1 MSEFLDVNLSFLGWP
16 HAAACLV
23 AMGAFFP
30 IMFTRKGG
38 STHLTMGRI
47 YAIAYL
53 IACVTSLGIYKL
65 HKFWFPHWLA
75 VAGIVTVTVGY
86 LAVRYKPRG
95 WRYIHLTAML
105 LSASNLFGGAV
116 NEAFLHIKPLRAIA
130 GPNLFASPII
140 GVLQGIV
147 GQLFIGLIVAYAI
160 STALRSRRRVKQL
173 LIEQNQS

>member
-1 MSEFLDVNLSFLGWP
+1 MTEFLDVDLSFLGWP
-16 HAAACLV
+16 HAAACLL

-38 STHLTMGRI
+38 ATHLTMGRI

-75 VAGIVTVTVGY
+75 VTGIVMVTAGY
-86 LAVRYKPRG
+86 LAIRYKPRG

-105 LSASNLFGGAV
+105 LSASDLFGGAV
-116 NEAFLHIKPLRAIA
+116 NEAFLHIKPLRAMA

-160 STALRSRRRVKQL
+160 STALRSRRRAKQVL
-173 LIEQNQS
+173 VEESQS